1 MNADRDCYRNNA
13 KEVNE
18 VFGRFKNMSFSS
30 KAIQN
35 PSKNCEKSLEI
46 FDSHSHYLLH
56 LFAR

>member
-30 KAIQN
+30 K
-35 PSKNCEKSLEI
+35 NCEKSL
-46 FDSHSHYLLH
+46 
-56 LFAR
+56 